1 MGKIPCPAICRDEIK
16 EGLVHA
22 DGGGTPAWGSPIAD
36 KTFEVFYGA
45 LRLML
50 SAGVT
55 LVAEAAFRR
64 SRSEPELLPLIE
76 LAETRMLLCSTSQ
89 SIARDLTSSGA
100 RFAERAKSDPLRR
113 LSHPDDH
120 ILEAI
125 DSGQL
130 PMDSFHHLDLPIPV
144 LTVDTTD
151 GYDRRS
157 IRLWISSR
165 DLSPDTDRRT
175 HSAQRGWRRV
185 GSHVVAPARTD
196 VRLLSA
202 SFASAA
208 RALPAD
214 RQHAD
219 QETQQYGDA

>member
-1 MGKIPCPAICRDEIK
+1 MAAERPRGAVRSR
-16 EGLVHA
+16 
-22 DGGGTPAWGSPIAD
+22 TRRSRSS
-36 KTFEVFYGA
+36 YGA

-89 SIARDLTSSGA
+89 SIARA

-125 DSGQL
+125 DSGEL
-130 PMDSFHHLDLPIPV
+130 PMDSFDHLDLPIPV

-151 GYDRRS
+151 GYDPS
-157 IRLWISSR
+157 LDQIVDFVEGPVSR
-165 DLSPDTDRRT
+165 
-175 HSAQRGWRRV
+175 H
-185 GSHVVAPARTD
+185 
-196 VRLLSA
+196 
-202 SFASAA
+202 
-208 RALPAD
+208 
-214 RQHAD
+214 
-219 QETQQYGDA
+219 